1 MKFIDNIPISI
12 LLLLCV
18 LLGLAPFVPEPHL
31 VEKIRM
37 LSQGQLSKP
46 LDIFDLFY
54 HGLPFI
60 LLGLKLYRGL
70 GKKHQNEEIRNNE

>member
-1 MKFIDNIPISI
+1 MKFIDDIPLSI

-54 HGLPFI
+54 HGAPFI
-60 LLGLKLYRGL
+60 LLGLKLYRTL
-70 GKKHQNEEIRNNE
+70 KRREKNDEK

>member
-1 MKFIDNIPISI
+1 MKFIDDIPLSI

-54 HGLPFI
+54 HGAPFI
-60 LLGLKLYRGL
+60 LLGLKLYRTL
-70 GKKHQNEEIRNNE
+70 KRREINDG